1 MPMPLWFGQINK
13 RVFNKMELKKG
24 TRPVLTHVGR
34 SSGTTYQTPLE
45 AYPVDGGY
53 IFILVYG
60 SRSDWVQN
68 ALAAGTASLR
78 IEGAEHTLVAPRLV
92 AKETA
97 WELLPKTTKAP
108 PKMLNVSEYLQMD
121 VSS

>member
-45 AYPVDGGY
+45 A
-53 IFILVYG
+53 
-60 SRSDWVQN
+60 
-68 ALAAGTASLR
+68 
-78 IEGAEHTLVAPRLV
+78 
-92 AKETA
+92 
-97 WELLPKTTKAP
+97 
-108 PKMLNVSEYLQMD
+108 
-121 VSS
+121 

>member
-24 TRPVLTHVGR
+24 TRPVFIHVGR
-34 SSGTTYQTPLE
+34 SSGKTYHTPLDAHE
-45 AYPVDGGY
+45 VEGGY

-60 SRSDWVQN
+60 SQSDWVQN

-78 IEGAEHTLVAPRLV
+78 IEGNEHKLVAPRLIS
-92 AKETA
+92 KEAA
-97 WELLPKTTKAP
+97 WDLLPETTKAP